1 MLKQS
6 EMFAG
11 VNQIPEKG
19 LNSPEEQ
26 AIDLLEGLRRREP
39 VKEEPQ
45 RRFELKEGVGEIVR
59 CHEDVA
65 RIFRAILQA
74 EHPMER
80 EREHFWCLI
89 QDVKNRIKSIELVSL
104 GSLTA
109 AVAHPREIFRRAVVE
124 GANSI
129 IIGHNHPSG
138 DPTPSKEDI
147 IGAVAR
153 GYTYKVNEDKVL
165 DVDLCKAIVEEI
177 SKLLKEKG

>member
-45 RRFELKEGVGEIVR
+45 RRFELKEGGGEIVR
-59 CHEDVA
+59 CPEDVA

-80 EREHFWCLI
+80 EREHLWCLI

-109 AVAHPREIFRRAVVE
+109 AVAH
-124 GANSI
+124 
-129 IIGHNHPSG
+129 
-138 DPTPSKEDI
+138 
-147 IGAVAR
+147 
-153 GYTYKVNEDKVL
+153 
-165 DVDLCKAIVEEI
+165 
-177 SKLLKEKG
+177 